1 MDIIDRA
8 PPRLTDAETT
18 ARLQALASRHAQA
31 YGLGM
36 QVLNLLGSRA
46 ENLLDSLPAPVRAG
60 LGRATEAAL
69 HGAFDAAQ
77 ASRGVLAGDPPGW
90 LATAIGTAMGAAGGA
105 GGLATSLAELP
116 VTVTVLM
123 RGVQARA
130 VDHGFDPTEASV
142 RFDCLQVLGSAGPLA
157 DDDGAELAFLA
168 ARMTLTGPALNRLI
182 ASVAPRL
189 ATALGQKLAAQA
201 VPVLGAVAGAATN
214 YAYLSYYQDMAHVQF
229 GLRRLAIDAERDEAA
244 LRRDFI
250 AMLPPRRVLRGA

>member
-1 MDIIDRA
+1 MDILDRA
-8 PPRLTDAETT
+8 APRLTESDVQD
-18 ARLQALASRHAQA
+18 RLNLFVKRHAQA

-60 LGRATEAAL
+60 LGRTTEAAL
-69 HGAFDAAQ
+69 RGAFDAAQ
-77 ASRGVLAGDPPGW
+77 ASRGMIGDPPDW

-130 VDHGFDPTEASV
+130 LDHGFDPAEASV
-142 RFDCLQVLGSAGPLA
+142 RFDCLHVLGSAGPLTQ
-157 DDDGAELAFLA
+157 DDGAELAFLA

-214 YAYLSYYQDMAHVQF
+214 YAYLTYYQDMAHVHF
-229 GLRRLAIDAERDEAA
+229 GLRRLAIDADRDEAEI
-244 LRRDFI
+244 RRDFI
-250 AMLPPRRVLRGA
+250 ALLPPRRVLRGF

>member
-8 PPRLTDAETT
+8 APRLTDTDT
-18 ARLQALASRHAQA
+18 RARLQALATRHAQA
-31 YGLGM
+31 YGMGM
-36 QVLNLLGSRA
+36 QVLSLLGSRA
-46 ENLLDSLPAPVRAG
+46 ENLLDNLPAPVRAG

-69 HGAFDAAQ
+69 HSAFDAAQ
-77 ASRGVLAGDPPGW
+77 ASRGVMGDPPGW

-105 GGLATSLAELP
+105 GGLVTSLAELP

-130 VDHGFDPTEASV
+130 VDHGFDPSEASV

-182 ASVAPRL
+182 ATIAPRL

-201 VPVLGAVAGAATN
+201 VPILGAVAGAATN
-214 YAYLSYYQDMAHVQF
+214 YAYLTYYQDMAHVQF
-229 GLRRLAIDAERDEAA
+229 GLRRLAIDAGRDEADI
-244 LRRDFI
+244 RREFI
-250 AMLPPRRVLRGA
+250 ALLPPRKIRRG